1 MPSKSPKSNKP
12 PGLKLG
18 SSFLKQVLQFILA
31 WIGSIPMCLMHLLA
45 IIGSVI
51 VTKYGLRFCTMVSAI
66 PLAASLVLTSYA
78 RNLDEVFGTFSLLY
92 GLTCCILLI
101 CANKAIYTYFDR
113 RIPTAVGK
121 CHGFVVYTSIAS
133 KPEF

>member
-1 MPSKSPKSNKP
+1 
-12 PGLKLG
+12 
-18 SSFLKQVLQFILA
+18 
-31 WIGSIPMCLMHLLA
+31 
-45 IIGSVI
+45 
-51 VTKYGLRFCTMVSAI
+51 MVSAI

-121 CHGFVVYTSIAS
+121 CYDFVAKTSIAS
-133 KPEF
+133 KPACRLYLSTAKELIFFRNGKKSQNAGYPF